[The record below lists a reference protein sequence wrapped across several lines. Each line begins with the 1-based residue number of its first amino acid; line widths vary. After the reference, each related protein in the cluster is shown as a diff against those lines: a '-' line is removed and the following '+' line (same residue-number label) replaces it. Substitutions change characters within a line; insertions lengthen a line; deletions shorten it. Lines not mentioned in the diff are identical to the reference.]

1 MTIVRRS
8 LGGKKIETWD
18 TSQGREFVRG
28 HGAFSLR
35 QTTQKSRLKFK
46 ENGYLK
52 GLVFSMKFRLKFS
65 LMVQDKNS

>member
-1 MTIVRRS
+1 MKENT
-8 LGGKKIETWD
+8 ETWD

-46 ENGYLK
+46 ENNFVRFSFFNKIQTQVYLNGPRQK
-52 GLVFSMKFRLKFS
+52 QLVKP
-65 LMVQDKNS
+65 VGDK